1 MTMPIDPSSST
12 VLSALRN
19 LPQMAH
25 GMVREI
31 RVRWALE
38 EIDRPYRTEIF
49 EGMTPRP
56 DDYREWQPFGQVP
69 AFDDGQIQLF
79 ESGAILLYLGEQ
91 DERLLPREPQARWQA
106 TCWLIEA
113 LNSIEPALMQ
123 VLSLDIFQAG
133 KPWAKDA
140 RPSAVEFAKMRLSSL
155 ANSLGDKPW
164 LTSEFTVA
172 DIMMVTVL
180 RNLRHTDIISS
191 EYPNLAEYI
200 ARGEARPAFI
210 RAMAD
215 QISDLG
221 PPITLGQAA

>member
-1 MTMPIDPSSST
+1 
-12 VLSALRN
+12 
-19 LPQMAH
+19 
-25 GMVREI
+25 
-31 RVRWALE
+31 
-38 EIDRPYRTEIF
+38 
-49 EGMTPRP
+49 
-56 DDYREWQPFGQVP
+56 
-69 AFDDGQIQLF
+69 
-79 ESGAILLYLGEQ
+79 
-91 DERLLPREPQARWQA
+91 
-106 TCWLIEA
+106 
-113 LNSIEPALMQ
+113 
-123 VLSLDIFQAG
+123 
-133 KPWAKDA
+133 
-140 RPSAVEFAKMRLSSL
+140 MRLSSL

-164 LTSEFTVA
+164 LTGGFTVA